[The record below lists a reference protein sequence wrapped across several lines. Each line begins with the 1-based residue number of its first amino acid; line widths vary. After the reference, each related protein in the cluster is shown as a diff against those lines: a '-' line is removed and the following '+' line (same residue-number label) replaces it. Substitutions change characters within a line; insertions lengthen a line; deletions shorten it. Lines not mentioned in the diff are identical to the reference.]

1 MRKTLLFLRNQQY
14 EKQLLIY
21 LNRQCY
27 SFSFY
32 LFYVWSIF
40 NQKYRKYRFRLTVL
54 PFFIFHFFLYHSCL
68 FICLIKISGNP
79 EEIPGPKRYSAQYL
93 NICHVNLSSTAVH
106 NFMKVALLKVTS
118 PSMKWTPYT
127 FPKHILILQFKLTM
141 IICELLG
148 YSSARADH
156 PSNTKRRGILIYYKN
171 FLSIK
176 LIYDFMLNISW
187 INIDKLKS

>member
-32 LFYVWSIF
+32 PFYVWSIF
-40 NQKYRKYRFRLTVL
+40 NQKYRNIGLDWLFYLFYFSL
-54 PFFIFHFFLYHSCL
+54 FLYHSCL
-68 FICLIKISGNP
+68 FIRLIKISDNP
-79 EEIPGPKRYSAQYL
+79 EENPGPKRYSAQYL
-93 NICHVNLSSTAVH
+93 TICHVNLSSTAVH

-127 FPKHILILQFKLTM
+127 FLKHILILQFKLTM

-171 FLSIK
+171 F
-176 LIYDFMLNISW
+176 YQ
-187 INIDKLKS
+187 